1 MNLLK
6 RVVLGGI
13 VKMTIIVF
21 SGTVITVQETGL
33 YYLSSTIFLLFVIQL
48 L

>member
-1 MNLLK
+1 MNLLR

-13 VKMTIIVF
+13 FEMTIIVF
-21 SGTVITVQETGL
+21 SGTMITGQETGH